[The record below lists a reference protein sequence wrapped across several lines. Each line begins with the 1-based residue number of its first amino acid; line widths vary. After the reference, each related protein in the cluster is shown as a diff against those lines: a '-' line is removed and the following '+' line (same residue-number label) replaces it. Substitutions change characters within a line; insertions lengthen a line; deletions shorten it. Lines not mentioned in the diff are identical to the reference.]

1 MGYRRYSYIIINPES
16 FQLFTM
22 RNNNVLKSLTLHR
35 STAILKKEEYKLHL
49 MEFIHSM
56 NLLEDL
62 RRVRVEN
69 GVLGAQM

>member
-1 MGYRRYSYIIINPES
+1 
-16 FQLFTM
+16 M

-35 STAILKKEEYKLHL
+35 STAILKKEEYKLHF